1 MSIRSKGLVFAME
14 EAGITDVEAS
24 ETKIAEGMSEIDSEA
39 LERNEEAAEIE
50 DLEMAIED
58 AMEDADT
65 LEDISK
71 VMEDSVESGEGLS
84 PEAAEMAE
92 IAVEA
97 ICNRL
102 GIRNKKILPAM
113 ESFGS
118 SSSRLAATR
127 IALEATEETK
137 KSLLDTVIEAFKRLG
152 DIISDF
158 FQRLMGGLPKV
169 ESVSKALGQKLEKFE
184 DKNPKTKILD
194 NPGLAKLFGSKSGPA
209 SAFTNVEKNLK
220 FISEYQA
227 NLSTYSGDLMSEFGQ
242 LESISF
248 YKFKEK
254 AEANKKFAE
263 SVVKSA
269 ESLKSDDLTNGET
282 GFVLLDKKLVI
293 TQDEVS
299 NEGGVSDPKVI
310 FEYEEKGSTGGKTLE
325 VLSASEMKTLLKAVD
340 KTVAD
345 LKQIKS
351 KGDPKKISAKFIDA
365 INKAVKTTEKAS
377 KDSENKDQETADKL
391 KYLKNQAR
399 NVSQLTT
406 SIGRVYKDIPAD
418 AVRTCHTALKY
429 IQLSMKQ
436 YGEQSADK
444 AEGGTA

>member
-14 EAGITDVEAS
+14 EAEITDVVANDS
-24 ETKIAEGMSEIDSEA
+24 EIAEGMSEIDSEA
-39 LERNEEAAEIE
+39 LERNEDAAEIE

-65 LEDISK
+65 LEDIGE
-71 VMEDSVESGEGLS
+71 VMEESVESGEGLS

-137 KSLLDTVIEAFKRLG
+137 KGIWNSIIEAFRRLG
-152 DIISDF
+152 AMISEF
-158 FQRLMGGLPKV
+158 FQKLMGGLPKV
-169 ESVSKALGQKLEKFE
+169 ESVSKALREKLKTFKGE
-184 DKNPKTKILD
+184 NPKTKVLD
-194 NPGLAKLFGSKSGPA
+194 NPGLTKLFGSKSGA
-209 SAFTNVEKNLK
+209 TQAFANVADNLK
-220 FISEYQA
+220 FITEYQA
-227 NLSTYSGDLMSEFGQ
+227 NLSTYSDGLMSEFGQ
-242 LESISF
+242 LESVPF

-254 AEANKKFAE
+254 AEAGKKFAE
-263 SVVKSA
+263 SVVKNA
-269 ESLKSDDLTNGET
+269 ESLKSADLTNGKA
-282 GFVLLDKKLVI
+282 GFVLLDKELIV
-293 TQDEVS
+293 TQDSVS
-299 NEGGVSDPKVI
+299 DEGGVSDPRVV
-310 FEYEEKGSTGGKTLE
+310 FEYKEKDSTGGKALE
-325 VLSASEMKTLLKAVD
+325 VLSASEMETLLKEID
-340 KTVAD
+340 KTVTD

-351 KGDPKKISAKFIDA
+351 KGDPKKISDKFIGA
-365 INKAVKTTEKAS
+365 VNKAVKTTEKTS

-391 KYLKNQAR
+391 KYLKNQAK
-399 NVSQLTT
+399 NVSHLTT
-406 SIGRVYKDIPAD
+406 SVGRVYKDIPAD
-418 AVRTCHTALKY
+418 ALRTCHAALKY
-429 IQLSMKQ
+429 VQLSMKQ

-444 AEGGTA
+444 AEGEAA